1 MSDVCPDT
9 WGVISSF
16 SRNPL
21 PFLLLNRDISK
32 EVKHNIR
39 ENITIDIF
47 FKMIFHNSVN
57 WIRVLLLD
65 KRVDPSVDDNW
76 PIQLA
81 SENGHSEIVKLMLTD
96 KRVDPFDHYNYAIQA
111 ASENGYTEIV
121 KLLLKD
127 KRVDQYA
134 EHNLALLLASENG
147 HTEIVKILE
156 NHLQARQK

>member
-1 MSDVCPDT
+1 MFDVCPDA

-16 SRNPL
+16 ACNTL
-21 PFLLLNRDISK
+21 PFLLLNRDIFE
-32 EVKHNIR
+32 EVLYNIS

-65 KRVDPSVDDNW
+65 KRVDPSVDDNL

-96 KRVDPFDHYNYAIQA
+96 KRVDPYDPYNYAIQA
-111 ASENGYTEIV
+111 ASENEKTKKV
-121 KLLLKD
+121 KL
-127 KRVDQYA
+127 
-134 EHNLALLLASENG
+134 
-147 HTEIVKILE
+147 I
-156 NHLQARQK
+156 